1 MRKILCLLIL
11 LTAFYSEVAA
21 YDFSAISYVTVENG
35 VAVESSS
42 GYFNCSLKLEKGNF
56 GKGYLEDALW
66 LKVALN
72 DVTSIGGWFKAD
84 YKSKFMLCELT
95 DAQNIKRQVVT
106 LTGLNDTRRCAIFFP
121 LSDYEMVIYLV
132 NPSNINEWYTSI
144 QVYASYK
151 EIVNEIEKSIR
162 VGAVSR
168 ANCNGY
174 LDNLYLL
181 PKQ

>member
-35 VAVESSS
+35 VKAKSSS
-42 GYFNCSLKLEKGNF
+42 GYFESYLRLEKGDF
-56 GKGYLEDALW
+56 GKGYMEDVLC
-66 LKVALN
+66 LKVVLN
-72 DVTSIGGWFKAD
+72 EHTGIGGWYKAD
-84 YKSKFMLCELT
+84 FKSKFMLCELT
-95 DAQNIKRQVVT
+95 DAKGVKRPVAV
-106 LTGLNDTRRCAIFFP
+106 LTGSDGRCAIFFP

-151 EIVNEIEKSIR
+151 EIVNEIEKAIR